1 MLISD
6 LTYLEVVAEDVSIE
20 GGWGGCFPMPLP
32 CLPFPRP
39 CVTITGHIQA
49 TGNVEYF
56 GLGIAVNPAITGN
69 SAKAE
74 GNANAYGN
82 NTYTF
87 VGNNAVVGSYSSMS
101 NGVAVA
107 SAV

>member
-6 LTYLEVVAEDVSIE
+6 LTYLEVVAEDISIE
-20 GGWGGCFPMPLP
+20 GGWGGCFPTP
-32 CLPFPRP
+32 CLPFPYP
-39 CVTITGHIQA
+39 NVTISGNITA
-49 TGNVEYF
+49 TGNMEYF
-56 GLGIAVNPAITGN
+56 GLGIAVNPCITGN

-74 GNANAYGN
+74 GNANAYGD

-87 VGNNAVVGSYSSMS
+87 VGNNAVVNPYSSMS
-101 NGVAVA
+101 SGVAVA